1 MSDAIE
7 GPAFGW
13 PARTVAVSALCA
25 VAWQALEAW
34 STFQEQ
40 PDRVTLTLLGLAGL
54 GLLYGL
60 GHIVM
65 TRTRVDA
72 THIRQLGWSHTEVEI
87 ARITQIKLIYIP
99 YLSWLVSPRLVVRAG
114 GMRTWVFH
122 AADRALL
129 QRFWH
134 LAHDAQTP
142 RVSQPPSG
150 S

>member
-1 MSDAIE
+1 VSDAIE

-25 VAWQALEAW
+25 VVWQVLEAW
-34 STFQEQ
+34 PTFQEQ

-129 QRFWH
+129 QGGEQ
-134 LAHDAQTP
+134 AHRP
-142 RVSQPPSG
+142 LP
-150 S
+150 